1 MNQLFLVGRLTK
13 DPEILKNGGLTQCR
27 VTLAVK
33 RQFKNPNGV
42 YDTDFIT
49 CTVWNVIAQRVSEY
63 CKKGDLISLK
73 GRIQNNNY
81 LGKDEK
87 MVYTY
92 EIIAEQV
99 SFMQKENNE
108 KKELIDSDNSNN

>member
-13 DPEILKNGGLTQCR
+13 DPEIIQNSGIEQCR

-33 RQFKNPNGV
+33 RAFKNPNGV
-42 YDTDFIT
+42 FETDFIT
-49 CTVWNVIAQRVSEY
+49 CTIWNIIAKRVCEY

-81 LGKDEK
+81 MDKDEK
-87 MVYTY
+87 MVYSY

-99 SFMQKENNE
+99 SFMQSSKKDE
-108 KKELIDSDNSNN
+108 KELTDSSGDD

>member
-13 DPEILKNGGLTQCR
+13 DPEVIKAGGLNQCR
-27 VTLAVK
+27 ITLAVK

-42 YDTDFIT
+42 YETDFIT
-49 CTVWNVIAQRVSEY
+49 CTIWNVIAQRVCEF

-81 LGKDEK
+81 LDKDEK

-92 EIIAEQV
+92 EIVAEQV
-99 SFMQKENNE
+99 SFMQKESSD
-108 KKELIDSDNSNN
+108 KKELIDSDNSKD

>member
-13 DPEILKNGGLTQCR
+13 DPEIIKIGGLDQCR

-33 RQFKNPNGV
+33 RQFKNSNGV
-42 YDTDFIT
+42 YETDFIT
-49 CTVWNVIAQRVSEY
+49 CTIWNVIANKVCDY

-81 LGKDEK
+81 LDKDEK

-92 EIIAEQV
+92 DIIAEQV
-99 SFMQKENNE
+99 SFMQKENND
-108 KKELIDSDNSNN
+108 KKELMDSNNTEN

>member
-13 DPEILKNGGLTQCR
+13 DPEMTKASGLDQCK

-33 RQFKNPNGV
+33 RQFKNSNGV
-42 YDTDFIT
+42 YETDFIT
-49 CTVWNVIAQRVSEY
+49 CTIWNVIASRVCEY

-81 LGKDEK
+81 LDKDEK

-92 EIIAEQV
+92 DIIAEQV
-99 SFMQKENNE
+99 SFLQKDSND
-108 KKELIDSDNSNN
+108 KKELLDSNPTD